1 MVGYAFATRK
11 NYTKLLKWSTRFACW
26 LIKQYTVFVYFSFFQ
41 NQNEQ
46 WTHWLLHTYI
56 CTELSWLNI
65 YLKTKYITI
74 AIITIFVFKTN
85 FLEVYICGLTI
96 KWFLWVSRDLWNFE
110 NKQKQ
115 KYFPKLK
122 RSVRTPYSDNSH
134 SRGAVKKWGQRAS
147 FLPIQRNRLHES
159 FCREGPQKNPH
170 FAVPKGSITSQ
181 RRLFVRGDFTKKLR
195 KKLPKGTCQFKV
207 IKFSGKIYPK
217 GPTVKGSF
225 NWTSKGD
232 ISRKLS

>member
-96 KWFLWVSRDLWNFE
+96 KWILWVSRDLWNFE

-115 KYFPKLK
+115 KYFPKSK
-122 RSVRTPYSDNSH
+122 RTVRT
-134 SRGAVKKWGQRAS
+134 VIKV
-147 FLPIQRNRLHES
+147 IQEGLWKSEAKGPV
-159 FCREGPQKNPH
+159 FCRFKGMDCTKV
-170 FAVPKGSITSQ
+170 FAVPKGSFSRTSNCPKGSVIQRDRFWRISKEVPSVISRKKCQDQRIYESQ
-181 RRLFVRGDFTKKLR
+181 RRVQCSLWSDFT
-195 KKLPKGTCQFKV
+195 
-207 IKFSGKIYPK
+207 
-217 GPTVKGSF
+217 
-225 NWTSKGD
+225 
-232 ISRKLS
+232 

>member
-96 KWFLWVSRDLWNFE
+96 KWILWVSRDLWNFE
-110 NKQKQ
+110 NKQKH
-115 KYFPKLK
+115 FPKLETK
-122 RSVRTPYSDNSH
+122 FKSCSYKISALDNNVFNIVAKSNLRVERFKVSNSCNKTSINSSFEFLQILQNHREQLRTPVFFNFSKIVSTIWV
-134 SRGAVKKWGQRAS
+134 ST
-147 FLPIQRNRLHES
+147 FFP
-159 FCREGPQKNPH
+159 
-170 FAVPKGSITSQ
+170 
-181 RRLFVRGDFTKKLR
+181 RR
-195 KKLPKGTCQFKV
+195 
-207 IKFSGKIYPK
+207 
-217 GPTVKGSF
+217 
-225 NWTSKGD
+225 
-232 ISRKLS
+232 